1 MLLGRVDVINSR
13 SFIRVAMFD
22 LALEQTVGGGE
33 KGERFINISL
43 LQKSKVAAIIF
54 AKRIL
59 SIR

>member
-1 MLLGRVDVINSR
+1 MRAVRASR
-13 SFIRVAMFD
+13 LRVAMFD